1 MTLYLCVT
9 RCIYLVGLLLSTSI
23 RVTTETMIKSN
34 HKYSGSKVRVCK
46 HHSEKEYSTLNDELD
61 LPDDSEDT
69 TTILSE
75 MAAQK
80 AIFDSAFSATP
91 DTKRVRLCAESTLK
105 LLPIDP
111 EKFETKLL
119 VFCLSYCLGNP
130 RLDLIPEKTSESKWT
145 RKSFEALSIGWMRWM
160 VNQDDIGVLYYV
172 ANMLNYEPRG
182 EDKSFDTL
190 ILNFWAKAIELMV
203 LNRPSEAKR
212 FFERANEVGTQ
223 VGTSINPSICWTY
236 AMSFYRLRG
245 TR

>member
-1 MTLYLCVT
+1 MPHLDKEA
-9 RCIYLVGLLLSTSI
+9 LS
-23 RVTTETMIKSN
+23 
-34 HKYSGSKVRVCK
+34 
-46 HHSEKEYSTLNDELD
+46 LNDGLD

-80 AIFDSAFSATP
+80 AVFDEAFSSTP
-91 DTKRVRLCAESTLK
+91 NRERVVSCVESTLK
-105 LLPIDP
+105 LLPNDP

-130 RLDLIPEKTSESKWT
+130 RVDLIPEKTSESKWT
-145 RKSFEALSIGWMRWM
+145 RKAFEALSIGWMRWM
-160 VNQDDIGVLYYV
+160 MNRDDVGVLYYV
-172 ANMLNYEPRG
+172 ANMHNYEPRG

-203 LNRPSEAKR
+203 LNRPAEAKG
-212 FFERANEVGTQ
+212 FFERANEVGAQ

-236 AMSFYRLRG
+236 ATSFYGMR